1 MIWLNGDIKI
11 PCQFRCV
18 KGFIHGLATVQ
29 LLDSRWA
36 IIDKEGNFKKVLGP
50 GYDAPSYDDGLLIVR
65 VGDFSHFLDI
75 SSGRELLSP
84 YRHAF
89 GFYEGLCAVCL
100 QDSGWGFINKMGTL
114 IFRTSPPKMEDSLWN
129 TVDSFSEGLASV
141 FEDGKLGYISRAG
154 KLVIPHQFKKAHSFS
169 EGLAV
174 VNKPKGPCECID
186 KNGGVKLTPGKT
198 YTTSLDTGYETI
210 FIVANSKEELCEKK
224 IAVLEQVKLGFMRRI
239 ENQINAS
246 LSDIM
251 YDIYDESTKSDVK
264 EYRKSKE
271 I

>member
-100 QDSGWGFINKMGTL
+100 QDSGWGFINKRGTL

-129 TVDSFSEGLASV
+129 TVD
-141 FEDGKLGYISRAG
+141 
-154 KLVIPHQFKKAHSFS
+154 SFS